1 MAEKEQDR
9 TEQTEVRKAAED
21 AAKDAEQEKIKAQ
34 DEAEAAQEDAGAKNS
49 DEDAAE
55 ESLKAAEQAES
66 VVRDQLLRLQAD
78 FENYKKRTQK
88 EKSEIY
94 AFAMESLM
102 TKLLP
107 VIDNLERA
115 ESAADGENM
124 DNYQAGVQMVFK
136 ELMNVLNGEGLSEIE
151 ALGKPFDPNFHHGV
165 AVGEDADKADQEVLE
180 VFQKGYTFKDKVI
193 RAAMVKV
200 NQI

>member
-1 MAEKEQDR
+1 MAEKEKDL
-9 TEQTEVRKAAED
+9 TEQAEVRKAAED
-21 AAKDAEQEKIKAQ
+21 AAKDGEQENIKAEQSADDTKPE
-34 DEAEAAQEDAGAKNS
+34 DSEAS
-49 DEDAAE
+49 AAE
-55 ESLKAAEQAES
+55 ESIKAAEQAES
-66 VVRDQLLRLQAD
+66 VVRDQLVRLQAD

-115 ESAADGENM
+115 ECAADGENM

-136 ELMNVLNGEGLSEIE
+136 ELMNVLNSEGLTEID

-165 AVGEDADKADQEVLE
+165 AVGEDAGKADQEVLE